1 MTKKKFLLVP
11 LEQLRPLFSTENG
24 IDNRPIEETEDMI
37 DCFPMQY
44 DDQDFLLVAEPLF
57 IEMRRQLTDMRIP
70 YQIAGYYPK
79 SVDPAKFSGAT
90 LASEETRKKLIKCC
104 FSYHEETP
112 QSLAEKLIDP
122 GYCACKGEC
131 NNCKNKPMAEQEIDK
146 FIEDSILT
154 IMTITGKKSLT
165 KDEQELLKL
174 FYSILPIRWQ
184 DKYNRK
190 VTDLLEA
197 LKGVQ

>member
-1 MTKKKFLLVP
+1 MAKKKFILVP

-24 IDNRPIEETEDMI
+24 IDHRPIEETEDMI
-37 DCFPMQY
+37 DCHPMTY
-44 DDQDFLLVAEPLF
+44 DDQDFLLVSESLF
-57 IEMRRQLTDMRIP
+57 FDMRRQLSDMGAP
-70 YQIAGYYPK
+70 SQLVGYYPEL
-79 SVDPAKFSGAT
+79 VDIEKFSYAT
-90 LASEETRKKLIKCC
+90 LASEKTRKQLIKHC
-104 FSYHEETP
+104 FKYREETP

-154 IMTITGKKSLT
+154 IMTITGKKFLT
-165 KDEQELLKL
+165 KDEQDLLKV
-174 FYSILPIRWQ
+174 FHDIMPIRWQ
-184 DKYNRK
+184 SKYSQK
-190 VTDLLEA
+190 VNNLLKH